1 MTENEENKGQED
13 SLLSQILSSTD
24 SAPDNTNQNIENNIN
39 NSGSETVTSPLP
51 PDNNQ
56 KTKKQTAKKQDFAK
70 IFGAIF
76 LVSVIFFGTFLAY
89 IVFNPGQAQF
99 FLSLG
104 ISPQDIKSL
113 LEKLVNI
120 SFGAFTFAFSIIWI
134 IFLFKAILTK
144 KEYKKKKTI
153 AIIASAFT
161 GIILFSG
168 ITLWIFLI
176 QQIGYTDYANP
187 NGGIIVYDNDKFI
200 SDKFKDNSEVY
211 DLTNLIGPITLRFDF
226 KSNAD
231 HISKELKIESFDI
244 DFDGDNKIDKSGTN
258 PRDEEAIIFKYDKA
272 GNYKPKGV
280 YRGIDVL
287 TGKEKE
293 INMVLSE
300 INIIGT
306 VDIVFKQQR
315 LGGYI
320 STFDATSLKNI
331 GRIKWY
337 TQTSENEGK
346 PAKESYKFEV
356 ISKTGEQELVCLSII
371 NSKKSGEICDRVF
384 IVNGENNSENISGVI
399 NYEQDPE
406 NPLILKFMI
415 GEIRNKDK
423 IASYKWTADDSNL
436 IGEEENPEYTF
447 SNFGAHTVKVIL
459 TDNLGGTSEIKSS
472 IILRKP
478 LTLIRPIQTGEVNDN
493 NSMLKIQKEDKT
505 SVIDNTYKREI
516 KAYYIEIGIPAK
528 LTFNANLIAVNDPT
542 YDLKNVEWDFNG
554 DKKFEKIGEVVEK
567 DLIESKKYTITVQ
580 YTFESKLKNNTEKLT
595 ETIIINGIK
604 KEIDTKLKITSDSS
618 YAPTIVHF
626 DGSASEVREGSI
638 AKYTYDFGDGKPSID
653 SDAKIDYKYNFP
665 GEFTVKLTVTKD
677 DGTKESLEKKIILKG
692 ISKKLIINS
701 SLSSG
706 TVGNSIDFDTVGST
720 GVIESYSWDFGD
732 GSSSSEINPSH
743 AYSNTGTY
751 KIKLT
756 AVYNDGTV
764 QTEEKEIIIKE

>member
-1 MTENEENKGQED
+1 MTENEENKWQED

-70 IFGAIF
+70 IFWAIF
-76 LVSVIFFGTFLAY
+76 LVSVIFFWTFLAY

-99 FLSLG
+99 FLSLW

-161 GIILFSG
+161 WIILFSG

-176 QQIGYTDYANP
+176 QQIWYTDYANP
-187 NGGIIVYDNDKFI
+187 NWWIIVYDNDKFI

-211 DLTNLIGPITLRFDF
+211 DLTNLIWPITLRFDF

-244 DFDGDNKIDKSGTN
+244 DFDWDNKIDKSWTN

-272 GNYKPKGV
+272 GNYKPKWV
-280 YRGIDVL
+280 YRWIDVL

-300 INIIGT
+300 INIIWT

-315 LGGYI
+315 LGWYI

-331 GRIKWY
+331 WRIKWY
-337 TQTSENEGK
+337 TQTSENEWK

-356 ISKTGEQELVCLSII
+356 ISKTWEQELVCLSII
-371 NSKKSGEICDRVF
+371 NSKKSWEICDRVF
-384 IVNGENNSENISGVI
+384 IVNWENNSENISWVI

-415 GEIRNKDK
+415 WEIRNKDK

-436 IGEEENPEYTF
+436 IWEEENPEYTF
-447 SNFGAHTVKVIL
+447 SNFWAHTVKVIL
-459 TDNLGGTSEIKSS
+459 TDNLWGTSEIKSS

-478 LTLIRPIQTGEVNDN
+478 LTLIRPIQTWEVNDN

-516 KAYYIEIGIPAK
+516 KAYYIEIWIPAK

-542 YDLKNVEWDFNG
+542 YDLKNVEWDFNW
-554 DKKFEKIGEVVEK
+554 DKKFEKIWEVVEK

-595 ETIIINGIK
+595 ETIIINWIK

-626 DGSASEVREGSI
+626 DWSASEVREWSI
-638 AKYTYDFGDGKPSID
+638 AKYTYDFGDWKPSID

-677 DGTKESLEKKIILKG
+677 DWTKESLEKKIILKW

-701 SLSSG
+701 SLSSW

-720 GVIESYSWDFGD
+720 WVIESYSWDFWD

-743 AYSNTGTY
+743 AYSNTWTY

-756 AVYNDGTV
+756 AVYNDWTV